1 MRVLLVTDWLE
12 RRGGME
18 TYFETL
24 RAGLRTTGHE
34 TRLLTSTAGT
44 AADGTAEYRAF
55 GTNALAPQA
64 VLQLVNPFAAAK
76 VRAAVREFEPDLAL
90 VGMVEQHLSPSVFR
104 ALRGTATFLSVGDY
118 KPICPIH
125 SKLLPDGRQCRV
137 PAGSVRWRGGCVGL
151 AHWLRD
157 RPRYRLL
164 DAGRA
169 RVDRVIACSSWL
181 ARALAEAGIDA
192 EAMPLP
198 TPAPSAGFVRKPAD
212 CPLFVFVGR
221 LDREKGV
228 ASLLRAF
235 ARARED
241 APTSKLRLVGESDER
256 RSLERLARSLHLGD
270 AVVFRGWRA
279 QAEIEE
285 ELAAAW
291 ASVVPSLWAEPLGL
305 VAAEAAVRGVPVVAS
320 SRGGLAE
327 VVDHGR
333 NGLLFPN
340 GDEAALAACLSDIAA
355 GRAFPHRAVPASA
368 VRDVAKR
375 HDVSRHVERLEEMV
389 YEIARMGAMATSAG
403 S

>member
-1 MRVLLVTDWLE
+1 VRVLLVTDWLE

-24 RAGLRTTGHE
+24 RTGLRTTGHE
-34 TRLLTSTAGT
+34 ARLLTSTAGA
-44 AADGTAEYRAF
+44 AADGTAEYRAY
-55 GTNALAPQA
+55 GTTAKAPQT

-76 VRAAVREFEPDLAL
+76 VRAAVREFEPDVAL
-90 VGMVEQHLSPSVFR
+90 VGMVEQHLSPAVFS
-104 ALRGTATFLSVGDY
+104 ALGGTTTLLSIGDY

-125 SKLLPDGRQCRV
+125 SKLLPDDTHCRV
-137 PAGSVRWRGGCVGL
+137 PAGSVCWRGGCVGL

-164 DAGRA
+164 GAGRA
-169 RVDRVIACSSWL
+169 RVDRVLACSSWL
-181 ARALAEAGIDA
+181 AGALAEAGIDA

-198 TPAPSAGFVRKPAD
+198 TPPPSPGFARRPAD
-212 CPLFVFVGR
+212 DPLFVFVGR
-221 LDREKGV
+221 LNREKGV

-235 ARARED
+235 AEVHLE
-241 APTSKLRLVGESDER
+241 APSSTLRLVGDGDER
-256 RSLERLARSLHLGD
+256 ASLEQLAHSLGLGES
-270 AVVFRGWRA
+270 VVFRGWLT
-279 QAEIEE
+279 QAEIDD

-320 SRGGLAE
+320 STGGLAE
-327 VVDHGR
+327 IVQHGR

-340 GDEAALAACLSDIAA
+340 GDAAALAVCLSDIAA
-355 GRAFPHRAVPASA
+355 GRAFQDHAVPASA
-368 VRDVAKR
+368 VRDVAER
-375 HDVSRHVERLEEMV
+375 HDVNRHVARIEEV
-389 YEIARMGAMATSAG
+389 VHEIATMRAMATPAG